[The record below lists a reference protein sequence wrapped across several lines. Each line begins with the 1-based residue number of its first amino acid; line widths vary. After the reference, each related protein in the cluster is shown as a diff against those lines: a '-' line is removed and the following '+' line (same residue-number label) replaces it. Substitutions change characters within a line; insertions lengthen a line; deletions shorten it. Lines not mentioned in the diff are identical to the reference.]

1 MGEVARRVDTL
12 EQCAAAV
19 GWVEDLLTRGLQAG
33 PVVVTLG
40 RPQRTLDQN
49 RRMWAML
56 TDVAQQVEWHGRW
69 LTAEDWKHVF
79 TAALHAQKAVP
90 GLDGGFVVCGK
101 STRTMNKAELSD
113 LMELIEEFGAKHNIK
128 FDAQGPSEPRGEAI
142 GVGDVREEGGA

>member
-1 MGEVARRVDTL
+1 MGEVSRTVQTP
-12 EQCAAAV
+12 EQCAGVV
-19 GWVEDLLTRGLQAG
+19 GWIEDMLARGVQAG

-40 RPQRTLDQN
+40 RPQRSLDQN

-56 TDVAQQVEWHGRW
+56 GDVAQQVEWHGRW

-79 TAALHAQKAVP
+79 SAALHGQKAVP

-101 STRTMNKAELSD
+101 STRAMTKGEMSD
-113 LMELIEEFGAKHNIK
+113 LMTLIEEFGARHDVK

-142 GVGDVREEGGA
+142 GSGDVGEEGR